1 MHEAS
6 LAGGILQLVEDTAR
20 REGFVRVTVLRLE
33 AGQLAGVEARA
44 LRFALESL
52 APGTCLGG
60 ARVEID
66 EPAGQAWCLPC
77 GSSVALAQRGDACP
91 QCGGYQLQPTG
102 GTELRIVDMLVEDAE
117 PIAPASS
124 GSPVGLLPLNH

>member
-6 LAGGILQLVEDTAR
+6 LAGGILQVVEDTAR
-20 REGFVRVTVLRLE
+20 REGFARVTVLRLE

-44 LRFALESL
+44 LRYALEAL
-52 APGTCLGG
+52 APGTCLAG

-66 EPAGQAWCLPC
+66 EPAGQAWCMAC
-77 GSSVALAQRGDACP
+77 SSSVALPQRGDACP

-102 GTELRIVDMLVEDAE
+102 GTALRIVDMLVEDDA
-117 PIAPASS
+117 APA
-124 GSPVGLLPLNH
+124 PLAATRLATP